1 MKERLVQ
8 YEIRIEGH
16 LAPHRLR
23 HFEGVTVHHEA
34 GSQTLIVGSFRDQ
47 AALYGLL
54 SWLQRLGATL
64 LLVQR
69 LEEALDDE
77 KA

>member
-1 MKERLVQ
+1 MSVPQ
-8 YEIRIEGH
+8 YEIHIQGH

-23 HFEGVTVHHEA
+23 HFEGLAVHHHA
-34 GSQTLIVGSFRDQ
+34 GGKTVIVGCFRDQ

-69 LEEALDDE
+69 VEE
-77 KA
+77 